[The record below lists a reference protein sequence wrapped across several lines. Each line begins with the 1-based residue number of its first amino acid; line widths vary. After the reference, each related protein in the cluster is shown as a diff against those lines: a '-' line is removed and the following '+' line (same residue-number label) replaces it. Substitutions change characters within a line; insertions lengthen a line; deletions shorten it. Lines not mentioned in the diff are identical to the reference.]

1 MRSTK
6 RLTAALLMCFVCAC
20 ATQDTLQVTEASGEK
35 SPASTKPEPTIQEV
49 PIPDELLFDFLVAE
63 FALRQ
68 GDYRE
73 ALRRYE
79 KLSLEVNDIGVAARA
94 TRIAQFLGDEAA
106 VNQLVERWL
115 TQEPDNPE
123 AGRLAGIMALRRG
136 AGAQAFD
143 YFFEAAQEGMT
154 VDFGMLARAY
164 PQLPAQ
170 EQQNLKNRIDAKLD
184 RQPMQSLVFARALM
198 ATEDQ
203 DDETALK
210 IVDQLLEQNPED
222 LQALMLQA
230 RLRLNLEQPNALDA
244 LEQAVNKNPE
254 NAPLRH
260 HFARL
265 LSNSDPSK
273 ARSHYELLSADDPRN
288 GEYLLSLALLNMEL
302 QDLLAAKAYLRQCLE
317 LGQLVDEAHYYM
329 GEIEQQA
336 GNAQAAVEHYRDVGE
351 SNYFLVANRRIAALL
366 LQSEQYQSLSAFF
379 ALQRQK
385 HPRRGEQLFA
395 LEAQA
400 LTSAGQ
406 DQQTKTILDQAI
418 GLYPNSESLIYARAM
433 AAQRLGNL
441 EQLEQD
447 LRSILAMSP
456 ENATVL
462 NALGYTLADE
472 TDRYSEARELIETA
486 LRLAPDEPAILDSM
500 GWVLY
505 KLGQLDEAKRY
516 LQRAYELMRDPE
528 IAAHLGEVLLALG
541 ESEAATQIWEE
552 AMHESPDHESL
563 VATVE
568 RLKPN
573 LLNVINA
580 H

>member
-1 MRSTK
+1 MKSRQG
-6 RLTAALLMCFVCAC
+6 LAAALLALVSAC
-20 ATQDTLQVTEASGEK
+20 ATQETVQVSTVAGEAV
-35 SPASTKPEPTIQEV
+35 PATVELEPIVQEI
-49 PIPDELLFDFLVAE
+49 PIPDALLFDFLVAE

-79 KLSLEVNDIGVAARA
+79 KLSLQLDDIGVAARA

-136 AGAQAFD
+136 AGARAFD

-154 VDFGMLARAY
+154 IDFGMLARAY
-164 PQLPAQ
+164 PQLPIA
-170 EQQNLKNRIDAKLD
+170 EQQSLKNRIDAKLD
-184 RQPMQSLVFARALM
+184 IQPMQSLIFARALM

-203 DDETALK
+203 DDETALE
-210 IVDQLLEQNPED
+210 IVDQLLSNNPED

-230 RLRLNLEQPNALDA
+230 RLRLNLQRPNPLEALD
-244 LEQAVNKNPE
+244 QAVDKNPE

-265 LSNSDPSK
+265 LSNSDPKK
-273 ARSHYELLSADDPRN
+273 ARAQYELLSAGDPRN
-288 GEYLLSLALLNMEL
+288 GEYLLSLGLLNMEL

-336 GNAQAAVEHYRDVGE
+336 GNAQAAVEHYREVGE

-366 LQSEQYQSLSAFF
+366 LQSEQYQSLSTFF

-400 LTSAGQ
+400 LTSADQ
-406 DQQTKTILDQAI
+406 DEQTKRILDQAI

-441 EQLEQD
+441 AQLEED
-447 LRSILAMSP
+447 LRSILGMSP
-456 ENATVL
+456 DNATVL

-472 TDRYSEARELIETA
+472 TDRHSEALELIEKA
-486 LRLAPDEPAILDSM
+486 LALAPNEPAILDSM

-505 KLGQLDEAKRY
+505 KLGRLKEAQNY
-516 LQRAYELMRDPE
+516 LERAYELMRDPE

-541 ESEAATQIWEE
+541 DNEKALQIWQE
-552 AMHESPDHESL
+552 AIVESPEHEGL
-563 VATVE
+563 LATIE
-568 RLKPN
+568 RLNPN
-573 LLNVINA
+573 LLNANHA
-580 H
+580 D